1 MKQNI
6 NHSYNHQIKQ
16 EFKPVIYSVYQIFFI
31 KSLMFIEKLYISKN
45 RAAIKV
51 NTFDEISC
59 QILVFFFLSS
69 ADVIKLSNWWVF
81 SPFVPYLK

>member
-1 MKQNI
+1 
-6 NHSYNHQIKQ
+6 
-16 EFKPVIYSVYQIFFI
+16 
-31 KSLMFIEKLYISKN
+31 MFIEKLYISKN

-51 NTFDEISC
+51 NTFDKISC
-59 QILVFFFLSS
+59 QILVFFLSS